1 MTKKSATAW
10 LGAAALALVPAP
22 ALAQHSPAWIERSN
36 EYTMRLLEM
45 EAQFSPE
52 SASQTGLERY
62 DGLAMD
68 IGPNVSER
76 YLAAARGVL
85 AQFEAA
91 HAAETDP
98 LLKQDLQVLIDSVQ
112 QSI

>member
-1 MTKKSATAW
+1 
-10 LGAAALALVPAP
+10 
-22 ALAQHSPAWIERSN
+22 
-36 EYTMRLLEM
+36 MRLLAM

-52 SASQTGLERY
+52 SASQTGLEQY

-85 AQFEAA
+85 AQFKAA

-98 LLKQDLQVLIDSVQ
+98 LLKQDLQILIDSVQ
-112 QSI
+112 QSIEGTELSDRSEEHPSELQSRENL